1 MEQLQTDKI
10 NELRREL
17 TLTRASFEQKLN
29 DAENKIREF
38 KKIGEDRKRFIDEN
52 KEALTSIEQENNQ
65 LKDENKKMKEEL
77 EKTLYECAHQ
87 EKLLEQER
95 QSRISLETA
104 KVQEMTQ
111 AKDAYE
117 KMSALRQQHHSQ
129 IQKLENDLQ
138 ESRSNEYQLQHK
150 FKLLEFE
157 KDSYVKRCA
166 SLEKD
171 VDQWQSLA
179 KSTLEDKVAFMKT
192 SNIL

>member
-38 KKIGEDRKRFIDEN
+38 KKIGEDRKRLIDEN

-111 AKDAYE
+111 AKGDYLIL
-117 KMSALRQQHHSQ
+117 KK
-129 IQKLENDLQ
+129 KL
-138 ESRSNEYQLQHK
+138 
-150 FKLLEFE
+150 F
-157 KDSYVKRCA
+157 
-166 SLEKD
+166 
-171 VDQWQSLA
+171 
-179 KSTLEDKVAFMKT
+179 
-192 SNIL
+192 

>member
-38 KKIGEDRKRFIDEN
+38 KKIGEDRRRLIDEN
-52 KEALTSIEQENNQ
+52 KEALTSI
-65 LKDENKKMKEEL
+65 
-77 EKTLYECAHQ
+77 
-87 EKLLEQER
+87 
-95 QSRISLETA
+95 A

-129 IQKLENDLQ
+129 IQ
-138 ESRSNEYQLQHK
+138 S
-150 FKLLEFE
+150 
-157 KDSYVKRCA
+157 
-166 SLEKD
+166 
-171 VDQWQSLA
+171 
-179 KSTLEDKVAFMKT
+179 
-192 SNIL
+192 